1 MGVPVCAEVEA
12 FFRGEKPIRI
22 CNPRAICADGLQF
35 SALRRP
41 AADVVAAGAYL
52 VGRGKSTATGGA
64 ENRII
69 LRALNNRW
77 FPSSCRDQPEREFHR
92 KARPSFARISSKLSQ
107 GKVEPVPNL
116 ATIAP
121 KTFELSTNA
130 GGNRGKTMTQR
141 RQNLN
146 FRLAQGQN

>member
-1 MGVPVCAEVEA
+1 MVGY
-12 FFRGEKPIRI
+12 FWGEKPLST
-22 CNPRAICADGLQF
+22 CNPEAIRADGLHF

-41 AADVVAAGAYL
+41 AADLAATRAYL
-52 VGRGKSTATGGA
+52 VGREKSTATGGA

-69 LRALNNRW
+69 LRAMNNHW
-77 FPSSCRDQPEREFHR
+77 FPSFCLDQPEREFHR
-92 KARPSFARISSKLSQ
+92 KARPTFARISSKLPQ
-107 GKVEPVPNL
+107 GKVVPVPNL

-121 KTFELSTNA
+121 ETRELSTVA

-146 FRLAQGQN
+146 FRLDQGQN